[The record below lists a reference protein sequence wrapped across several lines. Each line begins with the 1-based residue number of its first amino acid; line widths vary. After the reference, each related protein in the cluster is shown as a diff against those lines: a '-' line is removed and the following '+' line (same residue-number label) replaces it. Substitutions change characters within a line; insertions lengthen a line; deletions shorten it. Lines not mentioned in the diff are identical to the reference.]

1 MLLPCLLW
9 CLSAAQAQG
18 KKTIPT
24 PPQKLP
30 SVTVNRVLF
39 HLQGRAFTQVDLK
52 KFLQIE
58 STLFQQLQS
67 SQVSRIQEL
76 PQSSRLLLFEV
87 AGIEA
92 LSLDLSAPDEINL
105 NLKDPNL
112 TRELKWA
119 AGVTYLQSKQSIFQ
133 DQGRFESWIKLVQTK
148 YDFVSK
154 E

>member
-1 MLLPCLLW
+1 M
-9 CLSAAQAQG
+9 
-18 KKTIPT
+18 
-24 PPQKLP
+24 
-30 SVTVNRVLF
+30 
-39 HLQGRAFTQVDLK
+39 
-52 KFLQIE
+52 
-58 STLFQQLQS
+58 
-67 SQVSRIQEL
+67 
-76 PQSSRLLLFEV
+76 FEV

>member
-1 MLLPCLLW
+1 
-9 CLSAAQAQG
+9 
-18 KKTIPT
+18 
-24 PPQKLP
+24 
-30 SVTVNRVLF
+30 
-39 HLQGRAFTQVDLK
+39 
-52 KFLQIE
+52 
-58 STLFQQLQS
+58 
-67 SQVSRIQEL
+67 
-76 PQSSRLLLFEV
+76 LFEV